1 LRSFPNRTA
10 FLGDRE
16 GRRSSE
22 DKQGSIAKGP
32 ALLTLMCIQAGLSYH
47 LTCEI
52 LWAVEGSFVSYK
64 GIEGGFELLCISG
77 VGSAEEL
84 GILACPCQRPV
95 ERAARGG
102 HQKAITPSSLLGV
115 SLGTQRK
122 SYDFGRC

>member
-32 ALLTLMCIQAGLSYH
+32 ALLTLMCIQAGLSCH
-47 LTCEI
+47 LTCEV

-64 GIEGGFELLCISG
+64 GIEGGFEELSISG
-77 VGSAEEL
+77 AGLEEEQK
-84 GILACPCQRPV
+84 ILQRSSQGCV
-95 ERAARGG
+95 ERLRGLEDP
-102 HQKAITPSSLLGV
+102 KLSLSTPTGVQSSLLHLR
-115 SLGTQRK
+115 S
-122 SYDFGRC
+122 SW